1 MLNWNAVIRLSLD
14 AASCPGGMKFSK
26 YLIHCPQLWSF
37 QCICP
42 RLELRM
48 TSHNILFF
56 YGEEFLVHV
65 KSQSWGLTPYQL
77 SAAAYS
83 IRALEYNGDSR
94 YVLFMKADISSSWG
108 IRSGLK
114 IPSSCNNLNT
124 RRYSAQACLGMSSRT
139 VLKTAVQVEI
149 SSAV

>member
-1 MLNWNAVIRLSLD
+1 VLNWNVLIRLSLD
-14 AASCPGGMKFSK
+14 AASCLEEWNSRNI
-26 YLIHCPQLWSF
+26 IHCLELWSF

-42 RLELRM
+42 RLEHPM

-56 YGEEFLVHV
+56 CGEEFLVHI
-65 KSQSWGLTPYQL
+65 QSRSWRLTPYQL

-83 IRALEYNGDSR
+83 VRTSEYNGDSR

-108 IRSGLK
+108 MRSDLK
-114 IPSSCNNLNT
+114 IPSSCNSLNT

-139 VLKTAVQVEI
+139 VLKTAAQVEI
-149 SSAV
+149 SSGV